1 MEKVLRPERLDV
13 SPNTVDAPRAWRH
26 WLATF
31 ENFIESLQRP
41 DENLDK
47 LRILTN
53 FVAPEIYELFSD
65 SINYDEAIAKLKA
78 AYVKTP
84 NEIFARHTLLSRK
97 QRPEE
102 SLDEY
107 LRVLTVLSKDCNF
120 KPVTASEHRDQFI
133 RDAFISG
140 LLNNQIRQRLLENKE
155 LDLQTA
161 FDQVRSIDTALKSAE
176 YYQTHTLASIN
187 PHEVQ
192 KKSVSLRE
200 DEKIKTKDVSARLA
214 KSCSYCGGFFHPRY
228 RCPARNATC
237 YKCQKKGHFYSVCR
251 ANKSAAA
258 IMETPWPTLA
268 TTGLLDISGGLKK
281 ACMKISLNGKDVLA
295 LIDSGSTDNFIH
307 LRVVKMCS
315 LKNTNCCK
323 TMMATKNLEA

>member
-1 MEKVLRPERLDV
+1 M
-13 SPNTVDAPRAWRH
+13 
-26 WLATF
+26 
-31 ENFIESLQRP
+31 QRP

-47 LRILTN
+47 LRILIN

-65 SINYDEAIAKLKA
+65 SNNYDEAIAKLKA

-84 NEIFARHTLLSRK
+84 NETFARHTLSSRK

-140 LLNNQIRQRLLENKE
+140 LLNNQIRQRVLENKE

-161 FDQVRSIDTALKSAE
+161 FDQARSIDTALKSAE

-192 KKSVSLRE
+192 ENRFLCEKMRKLR
-200 DEKIKTKDVSARLA
+200 
-214 KSCSYCGGFFHPRY
+214 
-228 RCPARNATC
+228 
-237 YKCQKKGHFYSVCR
+237 
-251 ANKSAAA
+251 
-258 IMETPWPTLA
+258 
-268 TTGLLDISGGLKK
+268 LK
-281 ACMKISLNGKDVLA
+281 MYLQG
-295 LIDSGSTDNFIH
+295 
-307 LRVVKMCS
+307 
-315 LKNTNCCK
+315 
-323 TMMATKNLEA
+323 

>member
-26 WLATF
+26 RLATF

-47 LRILTN
+47 QRILIN

-65 SINYDEAIAKLKA
+65 SNNYDEAIAKLKA

-84 NEIFARHTLLSRK
+84 NKIFARHTLSSRK

-102 SLDEY
+102 SLY

-140 LLNNQIRQRLLENKE
+140 LLTIRYVN
-155 LDLQTA
+155 D
-161 FDQVRSIDTALKSAE
+161 
-176 YYQTHTLASIN
+176 Y
-187 PHEVQ
+187 
-192 KKSVSLRE
+192 
-200 DEKIKTKDVSARLA
+200 
-214 KSCSYCGGFFHPRY
+214 
-228 RCPARNATC
+228 
-237 YKCQKKGHFYSVCR
+237 
-251 ANKSAAA
+251 
-258 IMETPWPTLA
+258 
-268 TTGLLDISGGLKK
+268 
-281 ACMKISLNGKDVLA
+281 
-295 LIDSGSTDNFIH
+295 
-307 LRVVKMCS
+307 
-315 LKNTNCCK
+315 
-323 TMMATKNLEA
+323 